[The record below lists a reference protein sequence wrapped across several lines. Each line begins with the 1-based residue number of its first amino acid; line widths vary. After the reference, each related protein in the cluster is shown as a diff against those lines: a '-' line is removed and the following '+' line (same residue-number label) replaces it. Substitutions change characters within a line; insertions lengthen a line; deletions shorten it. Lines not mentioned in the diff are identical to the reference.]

1 MLLSPEEIKQQT
13 RNLWRDTFHDDEDFL
28 SLYFDE
34 KYSDRDNFTL
44 RPNGYVAAAMQ
55 MLPYRVSIYGQSV
68 HAGYVSG
75 LCVMPDFRRHG
86 LASRLLFDSHRRLYQ
101 QGGVLSFL
109 IPSDDSLRAFYEK
122 PQHGAFWTTTYRK
135 ETPLPQPEGETPN
148 RLSIVEAE
156 AWTADLYVYFRRH
169 TAREFMVHPSET
181 DFFVALDDC
190 SLAGGH
196 ILVAYQGHRI
206 CGICLA
212 VRETD
217 GRAFVRSLVAD
228 DGNVR
233 DAFVRR
239 LQQDEKVEQVFARV
253 PAPGS
258 APEVKPYAIARVV
271 NVERF
276 LSAVMRAYPDLE
288 MSVGV
293 DGDLFIPENN
303 GYYRLAGGRVS
314 ITDERPETIVTPG
327 GLAALFLSSYPM
339 YVEMMLDE

>member
-13 RNLWRDTFHDDEDFL
+13 RNLWRDTFHDNEDFL

-34 KYSDRDNFTL
+34 KYNDRDNFTL

-86 LASRLLFDSHRRLYQ
+86 LASRLLYDAHRRLYQ
-101 QGGVLSFL
+101 QGGVLSML
-109 IPSDDSLRAFYEK
+109 IPADDSLRHFYER
-122 PQHGAFWTTTYRK
+122 PQHGAFWTSTFRL
-135 ETPLPQPEGETPN
+135 ETALPTPEAGAPE

-156 AWTADLYVYFRRH
+156 AWTADLFVYHRRH

-181 DFFVALDDC
+181 DFFAALDDC

-196 ILVAYQGHRI
+196 ILVAYQGRRI

-212 VRETD
+212 VREKD
-217 GRAFVRSLVAD
+217 GRIFVRSLVAD
-228 DGNVR
+228 DDRVR

-239 LQQDEKVEQVFARV
+239 LQQDETVEQIFARV

-258 APEVKPYAIARVV
+258 TPNAVPYAMARVV

-276 LSAVMRAYPDLE
+276 LSAVMRAHPNLQ
-288 MSVGV
+288 MAIGV
-293 DGDLFIPENN
+293 DGDLLIPENN
-303 GYYRLAGGRVS
+303 GYYLLDNGKVTV
-314 ITDERPETIVTPG
+314 TDARPDSIVTPG
-327 GLAALFLSSYPM
+327 GLAALFMAANPM